1 MAASSL
7 LGVGEGAGGYHAI
20 FARTVDIDAFAAL
33 RYADSLATELDRC
46 ISLPY
51 DQFGDEGRD
60 ERYRRH
66 PRNVVRLIKPRPEA
80 GLAAHESARRTL
92 LDWQR
97 EGVLRR
103 DPRAALYPYRQ
114 RTEVGGERLE
124 RWAVICRLR
133 LSAFDHGPVKPHERT
148 YPDTVGERSRLREV
162 VGADLGLILVA
173 YDDPVGRA
181 DTMVREAAGEP
192 GLLEA
197 TDEAG
202 TANALWRWD
211 DAARVEALRGALRDT
226 GAFIADGHHRYTA
239 ALGHWQGRGA
249 DPEDPAGWVMAALV
263 SAASPGLRIF
273 PTHRLVESA
282 PGPAARA
289 SWEAAGLRLTSLG
302 RATSAGAAAEAAARA
317 LAEAGGD
324 HAIVVL
330 QRDDGGLRADLA
342 RAPRGSL
349 VAAPWP
355 SGVPA
360 SWRQLDIPVLH
371 SLMLE
376 PWLGEALSGQTEDHG
391 AVDYCNDHLQAAE
404 RVAGGQWGAAFL
416 VAPLTVAEVQ
426 RTVAAGDVLPAKSTN
441 FLPKVVAG
449 LTIHSLDGTDAAG
462 R

>member
-1 MAASSL
+1 M
-7 LGVGEGAGGYHAI
+7 
-20 FARTVDIDAFAAL
+20 DIDAFAAL

-80 GLAAHESARRTL
+80 GLAAHEPARRTL
-92 LDWQR
+92 VDWQR

-103 DPRAALYPYRQ
+103 DPRSAVYPYRQ
-114 RTEVGGERLE
+114 RAEIGGERLE

-133 LSAFDHGPVKPHERT
+133 LSPFDDGPVKPHERT

-162 VGADLGLILVA
+162 VGADLGLILVG
-173 YDDPVGRA
+173 YDDPGGSA
-181 DTMVREAAGEP
+181 DAMVREAAGEP

-197 TDEAG
+197 TDETG

-211 DAARVEALRGALRDT
+211 DAARVEALRGALRNT
-226 GAFIADGHHRYTA
+226 SAFIADGHHRYTA
-239 ALGHWQGRGA
+239 ALGHWQARGA
-249 DPEDPAGWVMAALV
+249 DPEDLAGWVMAALV

-273 PTHRLVESA
+273 PTHRLVEPA
-282 PGPAARA
+282 PGPEARA
-289 SWEAAGLRLTSLG
+289 LWEAAGLRLTPLG
-302 RATSAGAAAEAAARA
+302 RATTAGAAAEAAGRA

-342 RAPRGSL
+342 RAARGSL

-360 SWRQLDIPVLH
+360 SWRQLDVPVLH
-371 SLMLE
+371 SLMLD
-376 PWLGEALSGQTEDHG
+376 PWLGEALSGQTKDHG
-391 AVDYCNDHLQAAE
+391 AIDYCNDHLQAAE
-404 RVAGGQWGAAFL
+404 RVASGQRGAAFL
-416 VAPLTVAEVQ
+416 VAPLAVKDVQ

-449 LTIHSLDGTDAAG
+449 LTIHSFAEADGTAAAG